1 MPRRPKLPSVTP
13 SGGNPTWRQYAVLK
27 GRVDDHETRIT
38 SNERRI
44 TTSEQRIREMN
55 LEMAILADMAETAH
69 ELAIRARRR
78 AVAWTPPK
86 RRR

>member
-1 MPRRPKLPSVTP
+1 MSRARPKLPTVTTG
-13 SGGNPTWRQYAVLK
+13 GGNPTWRQYAVLK

-38 SNERRI
+38 ATEERVR
-44 TTSEQRIREMN
+44 QLN
-55 LEMAILADMAETAH
+55 QDVAVLADMAATAH

-78 AVAWTPPK
+78 DSAWAPPK

>member
-1 MPRRPKLPSVTP
+1 MSRRPKLPAVTT

-38 SNERRI
+38 ATERRI
-44 TTSEQRIREMN
+44 RDLN
-55 LEMAILADMAETAH
+55 LEMAVLADMAATAH

-78 AVAWTPPK
+78 AAAWAPPK
-86 RRR
+86 RR